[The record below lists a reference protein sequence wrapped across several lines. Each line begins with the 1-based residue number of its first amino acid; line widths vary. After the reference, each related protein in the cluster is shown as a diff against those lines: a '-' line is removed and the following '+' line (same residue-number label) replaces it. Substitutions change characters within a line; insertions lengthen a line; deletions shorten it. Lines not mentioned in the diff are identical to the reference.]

1 MISFSERAWAA
12 YEEAEMSRYYFDLGL
27 MRRYAARNQTPTT
40 PNVAAL
46 YGLHTSL
53 QAMMDEG
60 VEAIAA
66 RHERI
71 GTFCRQRALEV
82 GLGLYAEPGHR
93 SNTVTAVTLKEGMDT
108 AEVLEELRTRYD
120 IMCGASKDPD
130 VDMIRIG
137 HMGYVTEEELDEV
150 FDALEEIMGD

>member
-1 MISFSERAWAA
+1 
-12 YEEAEMSRYYFDLGL
+12 
-27 MRRYAARNQTPTT
+27 
-40 PNVAAL
+40 
-46 YGLHTSL
+46 
-53 QAMMDEG
+53 

-66 RHERI
+66 RHQRI

-108 AEVLEELRTRYD
+108 AEVLEKLRTRYD

-150 FDALEEIMGD
+150 FDALEEIMAD